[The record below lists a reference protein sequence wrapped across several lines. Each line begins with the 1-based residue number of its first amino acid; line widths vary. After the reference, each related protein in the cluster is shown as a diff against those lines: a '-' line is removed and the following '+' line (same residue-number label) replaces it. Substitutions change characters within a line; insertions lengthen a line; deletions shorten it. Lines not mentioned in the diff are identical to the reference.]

1 MHNASD
7 KSMNTKI
14 RILIADDHPTFRE
27 GLVELLTR
35 QKDMSVIGQARNG
48 EEVCQLYDKLSP
60 DILLLDLRM
69 PKKDGLEVIKDLMSR
84 APKPRILVM
93 TTYQAT
99 EDIRLALTAGAKGYL
114 LKEAEPAQLWDTVR
128 RVFAGELILPP
139 GVSDKLSAS
148 LAEPAL
154 SQREMQV
161 LRQLCAGDSNKEIA
175 QKIYL
180 CESSVKFHIRNVYKK
195 LRAAGRTAAVA
206 IAARR
211 GLVRIS

>member
-1 MHNASD
+1 
-7 KSMNTKI
+7 
-14 RILIADDHPTFRE
+14 
-27 GLVELLTR
+27 
-35 QKDMSVIGQARNG
+35 
-48 EEVCQLYDKLSP
+48 
-60 DILLLDLRM
+60 M

-128 RVFAGELILPP
+128 RVFAGELVLPP

-148 LAEPAL
+148 FGEPAL

-180 CESSVKFHIRNVYKK
+180 CESLVKFHIRNVYKK
-195 LRAAGRTAAVA
+195 LGAAGRTAERESPHCQGYPGRSLRRGARA
-206 IAARR
+206 ARPHRSDRGLRLGTAARR
-211 GLVRIS
+211 HP

>member
-1 MHNASD
+1 MNNASA

-14 RILIADDHPTFRE
+14 RILIADDHPIFRE

-35 QKDMSVIGQARNG
+35 QKDMSVIGEARNG
-48 EEVCQLYDKLSP
+48 EEVCELYDKLSP

-69 PKKDGLEVIKDLMSR
+69 PEKDGLEVIKDLMSR
-84 APKPRILVM
+84 PLKPRILVM
-93 TTYQAT
+93 TTYQAA

-128 RVFAGELILPP
+128 RVFAGELVLPA

-148 LAEPAL
+148 FGEPAL

-161 LRQLCAGDSNKEIA
+161 LRELCSGDSNKEIA

-180 CESSVKFHIRNVYKK
+180 CESSVKFHVRNVYKK
-195 LRAAGRTAAVA
+195 LGAAGRTAAIA

-211 GLVRIS
+211 GLVRIF

>member
-1 MHNASD
+1 
-7 KSMNTKI
+7 
-14 RILIADDHPTFRE
+14 
-27 GLVELLTR
+27 
-35 QKDMSVIGQARNG
+35 MSVIGEASNG
-48 EEVCQLYDKLSP
+48 EEVCQLYDRLSP
-60 DILLLDLRM
+60 DLVLLDLRM
-69 PKKDGLEVIKDLMSR
+69 PKKDGLEVIRELMSR

-114 LKEAEPAQLWDTVR
+114 TKEAEPAQLWDTVR
-128 RVFAGELILPP
+128 RVFASELVLPP

-148 LAEPAL
+148 LGEPAL

-161 LRQLCAGDSNKEIA
+161 LRQLCTGDSNKEIA

-180 CESSVKFHIRNVYKK
+180 SESTVKYYIKHVYEK
-195 LRAAGRTAAVA
+195 LGAAGRTAAVA

-211 GLVRIS
+211 GLVRII

>member
-1 MHNASD
+1 MYNASD

-14 RILIADDHPTFRE
+14 RILIADDHPIFRE

-35 QKDMSVIGQARNG
+35 QKDMSVIGQAGNG

-60 DILLLDLRM
+60 DLLLLDLRM

-93 TTYQAT
+93 TNYQAT

-114 LKEAEPAQLWDTVR
+114 LKDAEPAQLWDTVR
-128 RVFAGELILPP
+128 SVFAGDVVLPP
-139 GVSDKLSAS
+139 GVSGKLVAS
-148 LAEPAL
+148 LGQPEL

-180 CESSVKFHIRNVYKK
+180 SESSVKFYINNVYKK
-195 LRAAGRTAAVA
+195 LGAVGRIAAVA
-206 IAARR
+206 IAVRR
-211 GLVRIS
+211 GMVRII